1 MHDANAWLMKY
12 LIDASH
18 SKLFFVLII
27 IGINLNIFSS
37 ILIHKQI
44 QFVDVNTIN
53 VLNTMTIE
61 DIIITGLI
69 YIKRW

>member
-1 MHDANAWLMKY
+1 MKY

-69 YIKRW
+69 YIKR